1 MERTMPSPLAG
12 RVSPVM
18 ETTVRHQPDPATE
31 PSRRPSRSQGFV
43 SLGLVVAIMSGV
55 LVAVLGGGEVAN
67 HVELQPGGAWLA
79 STNEMVHVNGAAA
92 TADGTVA
99 LPGTGKGSGLDI
111 VERAGAVYAVD
122 RDKDPPHWYRIRA
135 ATQTIETNGD
145 LDLSSDLQL
154 VTSPQG
160 TYAIDRRGTV
170 RAINRTRPGPSLHL
184 PAPLGQAAVDAT
196 GTVWV
201 PTGAGTIVAIRDG
214 KPDKPVHI
222 GTRRARLDA
231 IAIGGRIAILDTT
244 RSRLVPLDPRGR
256 PGTPIDLGALQG
268 AIRIPETVATGN
280 VVFLV
285 DDAGATATMIR
296 VDLTTR
302 TVTPA
307 PLDAADPSPIQIAG
321 PHGYLVD
328 RANGTIFQVD
338 VATGGAERLDRQPGF
353 QGPAVDVTV
362 RAGIVYINNPD
373 TDQALVIGTDGNP
386 RRVNKRKITPPKPR
400 EVPATTT
407 TVSRFGSNGS
417 TRTPPPP
424 RATVPGAPQPQS
436 VSSTAPRE
444 LTLTWSAAAPNGSAV
459 TRYDAECTT
468 SGGTTGRA
476 GTGGTG
482 SSVPVRGLDD
492 GLWYTCT
499 VRATNAVGQGSPGTF
514 QRWKVDSRVP
524 EAVANL
530 QAEPGNQRVTLTFA
544 PLTDEQRNGAIVDG
558 YRAECTSADPGAGPG
573 SADVLES
580 ATNASVS
587 GLRPTS
593 PYTCRVRA
601 LSARTQTG
609 AIASADATPFGPPAI
624 TPNSSADGN
633 TVTVEAQIDNQG
645 SPVTSCSIR
654 NNQSGG
660 SGDCLGGSADFSD
673 LDYATGYTFTVSAT
687 NAAATVASTTDA
699 VTTGDPPDPQISKS
713 GRSAIGA
720 PLTDGTG
727 TCAHASCEWIAI
739 VAFATTRNGIV
750 SVSCYSTVDT
760 GGLPWKTINLQAGND
775 RRAYSDS
782 SCFHGFPGYTV
793 YVRAS
798 ITQNR
803 TTESNHITW

>member
-1 MERTMPSPLAG
+1 M
-12 RVSPVM
+12 
-18 ETTVRHQPDPATE
+18 
-31 PSRRPSRSQGFV
+31 

-386 RRVNKRKITPPKPR
+386 RRVNKRNITPPKPNNKP
-400 EVPATTT
+400 EPTPPVLSPGPAP
-407 TVSRFGSNGS
+407 G
-417 TRTPPPP
+417 TRGGAGAPPPP
-424 RATVPGAPQPQS
+424 NAKPPGAPIPIT
-436 VSSTAPRE
+436 VSPSGTGTLALSWAPGPDNG
-444 LTLTWSAAAPNGSAV
+444 AAITS
-459 TRYDAECTT
+459 YDLECTSPGAAKGTASTPGT
-468 SGGTTGRA
+468 SA
-476 GTGGTG
+476 EVG
-482 SSVPVRGLDD
+482 SLENAKR
-492 GLWYTCT
+492 YTCT
-499 VRATNAVGQGSPGTF
+499 VRATNNAGQSPPAAFPETRVESKVPDPPAVPSITPGDT
-514 QRWKVDSRVP
+514 RVSVSFS
-524 EAVANL
+524 A
-530 QAEPGNQRVTLTFA
+530 
-544 PLTDEQRNGAIVDG
+544 LTDDTRNGATIDG
-558 YRAECTSADPGAGPG
+558 YRIDCTSSDGGPPGFAETGPTPTPTPVTGLGNGKNYSCTVTPLRARAAFGDPSKPSNVVVPYGRPSVTGATAASAGDRAIRVTFDTDGNGSSITSCKINDVAEPCEGQIYTDLAYSTPYSYSIIVANAKGDSAQITTNTVRTNDPPPPPLTVSWIENPYLCRGETTFTALGVLSGFLPG
-573 SADVLES
+573 ETINYS
-580 ATNASVS
+580 ATPAASFL
-587 GLRPTS
+587 LRS
-593 PYTCRVRA
+593 VQADAVGNRQMNWSCN
-601 LSARTQTG
+601 RTDAGTTWYLTATG
-609 AIASADATPFGPPAI
+609 AS
-624 TPNSSADGN
+624 
-633 TVTVEAQIDNQG
+633 
-645 SPVTSCSIR
+645 
-654 NNQSGG
+654 
-660 SGDCLGGSADFSD
+660 
-673 LDYATGYTFTVSAT
+673 
-687 NAAATVASTTDA
+687 
-699 VTTGDPPDPQISKS
+699 S
-713 GRSAIGA
+713 GRS
-720 PLTDGTG
+720 GT
-727 TCAHASCEWIAI
+727 
-739 VAFATTRNGIV
+739 F
-750 SVSCYSTVDT
+750 
-760 GGLPWKTINLQAGND
+760 TIQS
-775 RRAYSDS
+775 R
-782 SCFHGFPGYTV
+782 
-793 YVRAS
+793 
-798 ITQNR
+798 
-803 TTESNHITW
+803 